1 MSTKATVKN
10 NQLLDVKRRVINL
23 GPKGG
28 MYVNTKN
35 GPVYGNNAMYHRAAV
50 GSKVVPVARRHM
62 SKIPLNLRPAVINPL
77 SKKSKM

>member
-10 NQLLDVKRRVINL
+10 GKLLDAKRRVINL

-28 MYVNTKN
+28 MYVKTMN
-35 GPVYGNNAMYHRAAV
+35 GNIYGNNAMYHRAAV
-50 GSKVVPVARRHM
+50 GSKVVPVAPRHV
-62 SKIPLNLRPAVINPL
+62 SKIPTKLRPAVINPL